1 MHKGTS
7 CFTIARQNVGI
18 EMYRLA
24 GSQPRNVKEFIQ
36 GALVTLLMGIIE
48 KYSCKRA
55 FRTKEGKEVGKQKMD
70 QKPDKQT
77 VCERRDAGSTAG
89 GGDVIHKRAQQTK
102 HAACGKKRLLIK
114 D

>member
-24 GSQPRNVKEFIQ
+24 GTQPRNVKEFIQ
-36 GALVTLLMGIIE
+36 GALVTLPMGIIE

-55 FRTKEGKEVGKQKMD
+55 FRTKEGKEVGKQKTD
-70 QKPDKQT
+70 
-77 VCERRDAGSTAG
+77 
-89 GGDVIHKRAQQTK
+89 
-102 HAACGKKRLLIK
+102 
-114 D
+114 

>member
-1 MHKGTS
+1 
-7 CFTIARQNVGI
+7 
-18 EMYRLA
+18 MYRLA

-70 QKPDKQT
+70 QKPDRQT
-77 VCERRDAGSTAG
+77 VCERGDAGTTAG

-102 HAACGKKRLLIK
+102 HAVCGEKRAF